1 MVSNGLNSLNN
12 GAWGGGGTSVYRL
25 RNGLLKNSDLNVY
38 TALFVYNLVIGYS
51 KRREKIIRLK
61 AFDKKKKIAGFKS
74 NQVLGTVLQC
84 SYFSVISRFPLKTE
98 NFFFKI
104 FLQFS
109 LPTLYKVET
118 RKKILDTRVQHCL
131 WGEGRG
137 WICVSRWW
145 LSEKEVGRKKVILS
159 RGFQACKSVVSG
171 FWWKIVI
178 EQIFFQLFGVFWTC
192 FKNSFETNAYTRNC
206 GILQRELYSKGLAQ

>member
-1 MVSNGLNSLNN
+1 M
-12 GAWGGGGTSVYRL
+12 
-25 RNGLLKNSDLNVY
+25 
-38 TALFVYNLVIGYS
+38 IGYS

-61 AFDKKKKIAGFKS
+61 AFDKKKKIPGFKS

-84 SYFSVISRFPLKTE
+84 SYFSVISRFPLKTVQRYQ
-98 NFFFKI
+98 NFLAVLPPHSIQSWNSEKN
-104 FLQFS
+104 S
-109 LPTLYKVET
+109 GYPRPTLFVGWGKG
-118 RKKILDTRVQHCL
+118 LDL
-131 WGEGRG
+131 
-137 WICVSRWW
+137 CVSRWW
-145 LSEKEVGRKKVILS
+145 LSEKEVGRKKAILS

-178 EQIFFQLFGVFWTC
+178 DQIFSQLFGVFWTC

>member
-1 MVSNGLNSLNN
+1 MDSWGVRLLIKRKRYPGLNLTKSL
-12 GAWGGGGTSVYRL
+12 GQYCSVHIFL
-25 RNGLLKNSDLNVY
+25 LFLGSLLK
-38 TALFVYNLVIGYS
+38 
-51 KRREKIIRLK
+51 
-61 AFDKKKKIAGFKS
+61 
-74 NQVLGTVLQC
+74 QC
-84 SYFSVISRFPLKTE
+84 SVI
-98 NFFFKI
+98 KI

-118 RKKILDTRVQHCL
+118 RKKILNTRVQHCL

-145 LSEKEVGRKKVILS
+145 LSEKEVGRKKAILS

-178 EQIFFQLFGVFWTC
+178 EQIFSQLFGVFWTC

>member
-1 MVSNGLNSLNN
+1 M
-12 GAWGGGGTSVYRL
+12 AQWAEAGGGGVGGTSVYRL

-74 NQVLGTVLQC
+74 NQVLETALQC

-137 WICVSRWW
+137 WICVSR
-145 LSEKEVGRKKVILS
+145 
-159 RGFQACKSVVSG
+159 
-171 FWWKIVI
+171 
-178 EQIFFQLFGVFWTC
+178 
-192 FKNSFETNAYTRNC
+192 
-206 GILQRELYSKGLAQ
+206 

>member
-84 SYFSVISRFPLKTE
+84 SYFSVISRFPLKTVQRYQ
-98 NFFFKI
+98 NF
-104 FLQFS
+104 LAV
-109 LPTLYKVET
+109 LPPHSIGEVET
-118 RKKILDTRVQHCL
+118 REKILDTRVQHCL
-131 WGEGRG
+131 WGEERG
-137 WICVSRWW
+137 WICVSR
-145 LSEKEVGRKKVILS
+145 
-159 RGFQACKSVVSG
+159 
-171 FWWKIVI
+171 
-178 EQIFFQLFGVFWTC
+178 
-192 FKNSFETNAYTRNC
+192 
-206 GILQRELYSKGLAQ
+206 

>member
-1 MVSNGLNSLNN
+1 M
-12 GAWGGGGTSVYRL
+12 
-25 RNGLLKNSDLNVY
+25 
-38 TALFVYNLVIGYS
+38 IGYS

-61 AFDKKKKIAGFKS
+61 AFDKKKKIPGLKS

-84 SYFSVISRFPLKTE
+84 SYFSVISRFPLKTVQRYQ
-98 NFFFKI
+98 NF
-104 FLQFS
+104 LTV
-109 LPTLYKVET
+109 LPPHSIQSWNSE
-118 RKKILDTRVQHCL
+118 KILDTRVQHCL

-145 LSEKEVGRKKVILS
+145 LSEKEVGRKKAILS
-159 RGFQACKSVVSG
+159 RGFQACKSVISG

-178 EQIFFQLFGVFWTC
+178 EQIFSQLFGVFWTC

-206 GILQRELYSKGLAQ
+206 GILQRELYSKRLAQ